1 MARRGKQ
8 EETEYEEYDEEVEV
22 TATEYGSEEETDGK
36 QNAMMK
42 ILSLMNNGI
51 DGYDTRK
58 KEGVKN
64 LEAAAKARQK
74 FIEQNEQT
82 SRKNYPKLEYQGY
95 QEKDLPCS
103 NQVFQALWQVQTNED
118 QFFLKKTKDYAQL
131 RILDRPKRRLDAMI
145 DLRMEILQMCDA
157 FYGAVKRVTDR
168 IMNEVHDPELDAG
181 LLELDIDRYM
191 GCLTFDLVGLDNLL
205 SDEVV
210 NRRAELQLAE
220 KQSQ

>member
-1 MARRGKQ
+1 MAKRGRQ

-74 FIEQNEQT
+74 FIEQNE
-82 SRKNYPKLEYQGY
+82 
-95 QEKDLPCS
+95 
-103 NQVFQALWQVQTNED
+103 
-118 QFFLKKTKDYAQL
+118 
-131 RILDRPKRRLDAMI
+131 
-145 DLRMEILQMCDA
+145 
-157 FYGAVKRVTDR
+157 
-168 IMNEVHDPELDAG
+168 
-181 LLELDIDRYM
+181 
-191 GCLTFDLVGLDNLL
+191 
-205 SDEVV
+205 
-210 NRRAELQLAE
+210 
-220 KQSQ
+220 